1 MTPLPQHFGLIRL
14 ASAAVGAAR
23 GRIAYFVANG
33 LDPAQARRE
42 AVATIGRAVGH
53 EASVIGSADM
63 LILVGAV
70 LILAF
75 AFMLGLKRVPYLEP
89 AGANFAAVG
98 AARPPQAS
106 RWSACPRTSPPSRLQ
121 HAAQQLGVPLR
132 RP

>member
-70 LILAF
+70 LILAL
-75 AFMLGLKRVPYLEP
+75 AVMLGLKRVPYLEP
-89 AGANFAAVG
+89 AGASFAAVA

-106 RWSACPRTSPPSRLQ
+106 R
-121 HAAQQLGVPLR
+121 
-132 RP
+132 